1 MTSDSKSKE
10 IIRMIITKRTHQGH
24 KKNKNEDNFLVRE
37 IEPEETLLLVADGL
51 GGHPGGDVASSLLVQ
66 FVAEQT
72 SDTLHRDLNDLL
84 VRAGESIMRYGA
96 SHPDVDGMGSTATLA
111 MVKGKTVRWSHVG
124 DGRLYHFQNDELR
137 CITRDHTLARTLYDQ
152 GEITWDEI
160 RGHKLNHFLE
170 QCLGEDEPEP
180 DSGSFEC
187 QPGDILLL
195 NTDGLHDMVL
205 DSDIQAILADN
216 GDLEKKA
223 DKLLQG
229 ALDVGGKDNI
239 TFLLCRL

>member
-1 MTSDSKSKE
+1 M
-10 IIRMIITKRTHQGH
+10 MLFAKRSHQGH
-24 KKNKNEDNFLVRE
+24 KKKKYEDNLLARE

-66 FVAEQT
+66 FVTEQT
-72 SDTLHRDLNDLL
+72 ADTLHEELDTLL

-111 MVKGKTVRWSHVG
+111 MVTGMTVRWSHVG
-124 DGRLYHFQNDELR
+124 DGRLYHFQNNELR
-137 CITRDHTLARTLYDQ
+137 CITRDQVLARALYDQ
-152 GEITWDEI
+152 GKISWDEI

-180 DSGSFEC
+180 DSGSFDC
-187 QPGDILLL
+187 QAGDILLL

-205 DSDIQAILADN
+205 DSAIQAILADN
-216 GDLEKKA
+216 IGLERKA
-223 DKLLQG
+223 DQLLQE
-229 ALDVGGKDNI
+229 ALEAGGKDNI
-239 TFLLCRL
+239 TFFLCQL